1 MDKQRFLQLVQDY
14 YNGVTNKELAYELI
28 YQYCIEKGKDKS
40 ATEIFV
46 NFVTSFSNPVF
57 NPFLNKV
64 MDTIIRDYSVK
75 YELIELHEVLP
86 NGRTKLITIY

>member
-14 YNGVTNKELAYELI
+14 YNGVINQETSYELI

-46 NFVTSFSNPVF
+46 NFVTSFSSPVF
-57 NPFLNKV
+57 NPILSKV
-64 MDTIIRDYSVK
+64 MDTIIKDWGIK
-75 YELIELHEVLP
+75 YEITELHEVLP